1 MNRLLSG
8 PFHCENKGKKTETM
22 KRRRGRR
29 GRRILPNFSD
39 FQRMFE
45 FLNEKSPKMALIT
58 SVRPFICAE
67 FGLGNSSDR
76 FYGRQSSKTVSRRLN
91 SSHMIFPHFTHFAS
105 FQVWDSGLDMCDQF
119 RERKRRT
126 SQTRG
131 LSTLNSESSAALR
144 PFGDR
149 FDEVL
154 CVSRTRPFE
163 VIARYALG
171 L

>member
-76 FYGRQSSKTVSRRLN
+76 FYGRQSSKSVSRRLN
-91 SSHMIFPHFTHFAS
+91 SSRMIFSSLHPLCFL
-105 FQVWDSGLDMCDQF
+105 SGL
-119 RERKRRT
+119 
-126 SQTRG
+126 G
-131 LSTLNSESSAALR
+131 LGARYVR
-144 PFGDR
+144 P
-149 FDEVL
+149 
-154 CVSRTRPFE
+154 VSREKEENFSDARFE
-163 VIARYALG
+163 HIK
-171 L
+171 